1 MAYLHLGF
9 SERIFLLLLSSL
21 EILFYEESKSLV
33 SQEPLAYAI
42 LNSCIDA
49 ENSTIDLGVPQT
61 YKVVLEVSGDSSYR
75 CTINVPK
82 ATREKASLSTTPTG
96 NCTKFKQYLE
106 GYLDEKLRKS
116 HIEDALS
123 KGFRY
128 VELDVFANGRLKFIF
143 GGENSFISSYSSL
156 QEFYQR
162 SERLDELE
170 GLGYALVDSCVDAEK
185 SATKGVPSSY
195 KIIIHITDAEV
206 FRYKVAVPQS

>member
-1 MAYLHLGF
+1 M
-9 SERIFLLLLSSL
+9 
-21 EILFYEESKSLV
+21 SKYR
-33 SQEPLAYAI
+33 QF
-42 LNSCIDA
+42 
-49 ENSTIDLGVPQT
+49 
-61 YKVVLEVSGDSSYR
+61 EV
-75 CTINVPK
+75 
-82 ATREKASLSTTPTG
+82 
-96 NCTKFKQYLE
+96 FLE

-143 GGENSFISSYSSL
+143 GGENSFISSYNSL

-185 SATKGVPSSY
+185 SATKGIPSSY
-195 KIIIHITDAEV
+195 KIVIHITDAEV
-206 FRYKVAVPQS
+206 FRYKVVLLKS